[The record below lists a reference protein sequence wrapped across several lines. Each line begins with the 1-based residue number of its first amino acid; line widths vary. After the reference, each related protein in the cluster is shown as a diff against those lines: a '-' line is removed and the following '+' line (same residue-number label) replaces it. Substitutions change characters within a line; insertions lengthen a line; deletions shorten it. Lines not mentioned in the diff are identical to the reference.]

1 MQMDSVEDIYDF
13 LTGMQPDT
21 VFAKRIWEGLANA
34 YYYDMNNNPY
44 YYNKEKLDFILELA
58 QKYNLSIPSD
68 EMQKT
73 IKLTKNSIENLENV
87 DLNTKNDFDYEFTG
101 TASGARSENL

>member
-1 MQMDSVEDIYDF
+1 MQMDSVEDIYNF
-13 LTGMQPDT
+13 LTGVQPDT

-34 YYYDMNNNPY
+34 YYYDMNNSPY

-58 QKYNLSIPSD
+58 RKYNLSIPSD

-73 IKLTKNSIENLENV
+73 IKFTKDSIENLENI
-87 DLNTKNDFDYEFTG
+87 DLNTQNDFEYEFTG
-101 TASGARSENL
+101 TPSSARSKNL